1 MTRSTHP
8 YGSHPSQL
16 VELFLPSG
24 AGPHP
29 VAVVVHGGYWRAQ
42 YDRSLMEGLC
52 LDLAAHGL
60 AAWNLEYR
68 RVGGGG
74 GWPETFLDVAAGVD
88 ALHGVDAP
96 LDLSRVV
103 AVGHSAGGHLAL
115 WAAGRETLPLDAPGA
130 DPRVRI
136 RAAASQAGVLDLT
149 LAAGLM
155 PSSTPTRAL
164 LGDPTQ
170 HFERYVL
177 ASPRERLPLG
187 IPQLV
192 LHGDRDDTVSMR
204 IATSYATAAQ
214 NAGDECELRVLSR
227 TGHFEHTDAGSDAWH
242 VARDWLV
249 DQSSAARS

>member
-16 VELFLPSG
+16 AELFLPSG

-42 YDRSLMEGLC
+42 YDRSLMDGLC

-74 GWPETFLDVAAGVD
+74 GWPETLLDVASGID
-88 ALHGVDAP
+88 ALEGVDAP

-103 AVGHSAGGHLAL
+103 AVGHSAGGQLAL
-115 WAAGRETLPLDAPGA
+115 WAAGRGTLPAEAPGA
-130 DPRVRI
+130 DPRIRI
-136 RAAASQAGVLDLT
+136 GAAVSQAGVLDLT

-164 LGDPTQ
+164 LGDPRT

-192 LHGDRDDTVSMR
+192 LHGERDDTVSMR
-204 IATSYATAAQ
+204 IATSYATAAR
-214 NAGDECELRVLSR
+214 NAGDSCELRVLSH
-227 TGHFEHTDAGSDAWH
+227 TGHFEHIDAGTDAWH
-242 VARDWLV
+242 MARDWLV
-249 DQSSAARS
+249 DQASAARS

>member
-1 MTRSTHP
+1 MTRLTHT
-8 YGSHPSQL
+8 YDANPSQL
-16 VELFLPSG
+16 AELFLPSG

-42 YDRSLMEGLC
+42 YDRSLMNGLC
-52 LDLAAHGL
+52 LDLAAHGV

-68 RVGGGG
+68 RVGEGG
-74 GWPETFLDVAAGVD
+74 GWPDTFLDVAAGVD
-88 ALHGVDAP
+88 ALADVQAS
-96 LDLSRVV
+96 LELSRVV
-103 AVGHSAGGHLAL
+103 AVGHSAGGQLAF
-115 WAAGRETLPLDAPGA
+115 WAAARETLPAGAPGA
-130 DPRVRI
+130 GPRVRI
-136 RAAASQAGVLDLT
+136 SAAVSQAGVLDLT

-155 PSSTPTRAL
+155 PSATPTRAL
-164 LGDPTQ
+164 LGDPSA

-214 NAGDECELRVLSR
+214 NAGDPCELRVLSH
-227 TGHFEHTDAGSDAWH
+227 TGHFEHLDAGADAWH

-249 DQSSAARS
+249 GQASAARS

>member
-1 MTRSTHP
+1 MKRLIHS
-8 YGSHPSQL
+8 YGSSPSE
-16 VELFLPSG
+16 VGELFVPSG

-88 ALHGVDAP
+88 ALDGVDAP

-103 AVGHSAGGHLAL
+103 AVGHSAGGHLAF
-115 WAAGRETLPLDAPGA
+115 WAAGRETLPAEAPGA
-130 DPRVRI
+130 EPRIRI
-136 RAAASQAGVLDLT
+136 RAAVSQAGVLDLT

-204 IATSYATAAQ
+204 IATSYATAAR